1 MGCRGGGGYAVAK
14 VVTAAGSR
22 RPGAQMR
29 LARPGAD
36 LAQRARRR
44 RLVRVLELAVV
55 VLVIA
60 TGARVLVGLATVG
73 SRDEQRRYPLS
84 GGRLVIEV
92 RGGGALRVTPGPA
105 GVVEVDRHLSYA
117 PPAPRASQS
126 LEGDRLRLRL
136 DCGNV
141 QLVRC
146 EARYAVRVP
155 STVSLRV
162 DAPASGQVRLRAPS
176 GTIDATGLRSADVEA
191 SAGQAVRLGFA
202 TAPRRVVARAGD
214 AQAAVTV
221 PAGSGPY
228 RVEARSEPGR
238 TTVAVRSDPAA
249 NSTITASSD
258 NGHVVVREA

>member
-1 MGCRGGGGYAVAK
+1 
-14 VVTAAGSR
+14 
-22 RPGAQMR
+22 MR

-55 VLVIA
+55 LLVIA

-162 DAPASGQVRLRAPS
+162 DAPSSGLRVEGIAGDLDLAAEKVTLDGASGQVRLRAPS

-249 NSTITASSD
+249 SSTITASSD

>member
-14 VVTAAGSR
+14 VVTAASSR

-55 VLVIA
+55 LLVIA
-60 TGARVLVGLATVG
+60 T
-73 SRDEQRRYPLS
+73 
-84 GGRLVIEV
+84 
-92 RGGGALRVTPGPA
+92 GGGALRVTPGPA

-162 DAPASGQVRLRAPS
+162 DAPSSGLRVEGIAGDLDLAAENVTLDGASGQVRLRAPS

>member
-14 VVTAAGSR
+14 VVTAASSR

-117 PPAPRASQS
+117 PP
-126 LEGDRLRLRL
+126 G
-136 DCGNV
+136 G
-141 QLVRC
+141 
-146 EARYAVRVP
+146 
-155 STVSLRV
+155 LRV
-162 DAPASGQVRLRAPS
+162 EGIAGDLDLAAENVTLDGASGQVRLRAPS